1 MQRSVPHYKKLY
13 EILRK
18 HIENGVYAP
27 GDLLPSENELCTVYK
42 VTRPTVRHALE
53 NLVYEGFIVKQQ
65 GKGSIVRSFPKN
77 IGILSIE
84 GTTQA
89 IGREN
94 LQTQIITKPSVINW
108 PEPFFFPLS
117 GVERETGCIFM
128 ERLRIFNHRPLFVDI
143 NYLPNINLSR
153 FCSRSFE
160 NKSLFE
166 VLRVNYGIEVTG
178 GEQRIR
184 AIVPSERIVKLL
196 SVKKTQPILHLE
208 RKIATNRHD
217 FFIYSSIFYETSANP
232 VFGSF

>member
-53 NLVYEGFIVKQQ
+53 SLVYEGFIVKQQ
-65 GKGSIVRSFPKN
+65 GKGSIVRSTPKN

-94 LQTQIITKPSVINW
+94 LQTQIITKPSVCTW

-117 GVERETGCIFM
+117 GVERETGCVFM

-143 NYLPNINLSR
+143 NYLPNINLPR

-166 VLRVNYGIEVTG
+166 VLRVNYGVEVTG
-178 GEQRIR
+178 GEQRIS
-184 AIVPSERIVKLL
+184 AILPSERIGKFL

-208 RKIATNRHD
+208 RKIATNRFD